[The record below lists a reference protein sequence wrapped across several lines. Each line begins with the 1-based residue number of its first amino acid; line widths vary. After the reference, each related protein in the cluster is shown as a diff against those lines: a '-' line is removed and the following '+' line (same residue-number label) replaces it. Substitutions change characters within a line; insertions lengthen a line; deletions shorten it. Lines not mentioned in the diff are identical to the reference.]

1 MQPHIVRHS
10 LAPRSFIPLLALASG
25 LLVEGLTVRGADYV
39 GSGTCAECHPDK
51 ATLLNKSIH
60 SKMIRPATGAD
71 LAQVH
76 GNLAAPKAPKP
87 EDFTHV
93 MGGWYKEESYIKA
106 VTNPDQTVSYS
117 VINFQWDPIK
127 GTYVDHQPIRDWLVK
142 CAGCHT
148 TGYQPKT
155 RTFNEFNIGCE
166 ACHGP
171 GSEHVAGEGDTS
183 KIIIDRSSEGCGF
196 CHIRAENAAT
206 AEFPAKTFNFP
217 IGYQLG
223 KPETLA
229 FIPEAL
235 TATASFFPDGTSK
248 RHRQQYLDTHYP
260 GFRIT
265 KHYEKGVSCTEC
277 HDPHKSGVLTTYDNA
292 LPAGVYGIKAY
303 DNVAGT
309 TKYIAWDGEGLSKPR
324 EQLCT
329 SCHAN
334 VPADHVHQ
342 FTPAASAAAQAG
354 APSCIDCHMLD
365 VINVDPVTL
374 RGALHTH
381 TYHTLRPETSLKYG
395 PGSQPNTCTSR
406 CHQDKGADATAR
418 AQWAAQYTEIRLA
431 PMAGQPF
438 KLMGKGLKDFN
449 YLIQG
454 SMDFQAWTDLGTQKA
469 VNATF
474 EFQDAAA
481 LQYRFYRAIEK

>member
-1 MQPHIVRHS
+1 MRSSLWRLNSSRNGTARLIV
-10 LAPRSFIPLLALASG
+10 AVTALIAF
-25 LLVEGLTVRGADYV
+25 VATVRAADYV
-39 GSGTCAECHPDK
+39 GSATCAVCHKDK
-51 ATLLNKSIH
+51 ADLLKKSIH
-60 SKMIRPATGAD
+60 SKMIRPANGAD
-71 LAQVH
+71 LIQVH

-106 VTNPDQTVSYS
+106 VTNVDQTVSYT

-127 GTYVDHQPIRDWLVK
+127 GTYVDNQPLRDWLVK

-148 TGYQPKT
+148 TGYQPAT

-171 GSEHVAGEGDTS
+171 GGEHAANLGEVPMV
-183 KIIIDRSSEGCGF
+183 IDRSSEGCGY

-217 IGYQLG
+217 IGYELG
-223 KPETLA
+223 RPETLS

-260 GFRIT
+260 GFRVT
-265 KHYEKGVSCTEC
+265 KHYEKGVSCTQC
-277 HDPHKSGVLTTYDNA
+277 HDPHSSGILTTYDTA
-292 LPAGVYGIKAY
+292 LPAGVHGVKIY
-303 DNVAGT
+303 DNVNAT
-309 TKYIAWDGEGLSKPR
+309 TKYVAWDGEGLIKPR
-324 EQLCT
+324 NQICS

-334 VPADHVHQ
+334 VAADHVHQ

-354 APSCIDCHMLD
+354 APSCVDCHMLD
-365 VINVDPVTL
+365 AINVDPVTL

-381 TYHTLRPETSLKYG
+381 TYSTLRPETSVKLG
-395 PGSQPNTCTSR
+395 AGAQPNSCTYR
-406 CHQDKGADATAR
+406 CHQDKGADAPAR
-418 AQWAAQYTEIRLA
+418 AQWAMQYTEIRLT
-431 PMAGQPF
+431 PVAGQPF
-438 KLMGKGLKDFN
+438 KLMGKGLKNFN

-454 SMDFQAWTDLGTQKA
+454 SMDFKTWTDLGTQKA
-469 VNATF
+469 LDGAF
-474 EFQDAAA
+474 EFQDSQAME
-481 LQYRFYRAIEK
+481 YRFYRAIEQ